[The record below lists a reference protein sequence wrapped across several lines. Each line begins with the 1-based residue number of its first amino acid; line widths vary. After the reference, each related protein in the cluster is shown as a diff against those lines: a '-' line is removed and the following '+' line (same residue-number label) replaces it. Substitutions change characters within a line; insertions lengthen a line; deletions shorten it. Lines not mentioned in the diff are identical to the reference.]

1 MQGNASV
8 TSLELYLDIQSLTTS
23 HVVHTTVIMQNLS
36 PVIEIE
42 STHLY
47 RYLSELDPRGPRS
60 AKGGYLKGHILFPPH
75 ILKDNPTFRLSTC
88 LSGISQ
94 LTNQAEDGPHSSL
107 IHIIHKGKH
116 NRRDRG
122 KEPVPHSGHW
132 KQEFQIIEGD
142 VYVKNNTSPADES
155 RDPIPAM
162 VKVCSLAGNTIS
174 LDGRQASLHLAL
186 ILLKTEHK
194 ARGEDL
200 HLDQFLLHQVHSE
213 EVRRILQNPRE
224 RNIARIKLE
233 VFDAKNTII
242 GVAYS
247 GPIINSSSSLCGSL
261 DIRDVTPLKSCARG
275 GRKIIIISE
284 FTLAKDVRPRF
295 QLYSPLGIRLIKTEE
310 TMLEQPIE
318 EEISVGRNTITFLTP
333 MQNKADEIMLNR
345 FTVRLVLER
354 QSDGVTS
361 QNNPKFSITPHDFY
375 QGVCLLCDYDIDGTV
390 RDIPKVIH
398 AQPGVKRRI

>member
-1 MQGNASV
+1 MV
-8 TSLELYLDIQSLTTS
+8 T
-23 HVVHTTVIMQNLS
+23 
-36 PVIEIE
+36 
-42 STHLY
+42 
-47 RYLSELDPRGPRS
+47 
-60 AKGGYLKGHILFPPH
+60 
-75 ILKDNPTFRLSTC
+75 
-88 LSGISQ
+88 
-94 LTNQAEDGPHSSL
+94 
-107 IHIIHKGKH
+107 
-116 NRRDRG
+116 
-122 KEPVPHSGHW
+122 
-132 KQEFQIIEGD
+132 
-142 VYVKNNTSPADES
+142 
-155 RDPIPAM
+155 
-162 VKVCSLAGNTIS
+162 VCSLAGNTLS

-310 TMLEQPIE
+310 TMLEQPME

-398 AQPGVKRRI
+398 AQPGVKRRIWDLTLSMHTM